1 MNFER
6 FAELHGLII
15 DSLVS
20 DRWTRCST
28 VDHPHKK
35 NGSYIYEGNKGAVQ
49 NWAVHD
55 KPVVWFSEGDYKPDP
70 HESKKRQMALEE
82 RKARQLKA
90 TKKAGWIM
98 HQTKKTTHPYLAKK
112 GFPDEK
118 GYVWE
123 NLLIIPMRM
132 DGNLVGC
139 QTIDPHG
146 NKKFLSGQVTKG
158 ASAVFDAKGL
168 DIVCEGYATALS
180 IRRVMKHIGKRY
192 RIHVAFSAGN
202 IVEIAKDLNCVVIA
216 DHDPVGIKMAKQ
228 TNKPYW
234 VSEVEGEDFNDAEM
248 RLGTH
253 QLSLTLSSFLMDNS
267 QPKRQQFWECL
278 K

>member
-90 TKKAGWIM
+90 TKKAGDRKS
-98 HQTKKTTHPYLAKK
+98 T
-112 GFPDEK
+112 
-118 GYVWE
+118 
-123 NLLIIPMRM
+123 R
-132 DGNLVGC
+132 
-139 QTIDPHG
+139 
-146 NKKFLSGQVTKG
+146 
-158 ASAVFDAKGL
+158 
-168 DIVCEGYATALS
+168 
-180 IRRVMKHIGKRY
+180 
-192 RIHVAFSAGN
+192 
-202 IVEIAKDLNCVVIA
+202 LN
-216 DHDPVGIKMAKQ
+216 
-228 TNKPYW
+228 
-234 VSEVEGEDFNDAEM
+234 
-248 RLGTH
+248 
-253 QLSLTLSSFLMDNS
+253 SSHT
-267 QPKRQQFWECL
+267 
-278 K
+278 